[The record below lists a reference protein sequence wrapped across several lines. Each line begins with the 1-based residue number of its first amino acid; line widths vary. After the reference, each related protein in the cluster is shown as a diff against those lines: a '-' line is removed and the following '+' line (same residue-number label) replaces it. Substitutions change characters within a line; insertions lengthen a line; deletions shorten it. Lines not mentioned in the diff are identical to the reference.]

1 MRGIKTNLFI
11 VAFVA
16 VPLVL
21 GALAVQQKI
30 ASNTRAEVGRS
41 LTTVRDTTHLAVKT
55 WFKDQKAAAVVWAD
69 DPKIRESAIQLLVIA
84 AHQSTLLGSPAQ
96 QALRAWFRRIQTA
109 TRYQGYFI
117 VGPNQINLASSRD
130 QNVGVENLLVGQKEF
145 LSGVWAGKPAISLPI
160 RSDVPLSDSHG
171 HLVSSLPSMFV
182 AAPIR
187 SDEGEV
193 IAIFMF
199 RLDPDEG
206 FTSILNQG
214 RIGNTGETYAFDDE
228 GRLIS
233 QSRFDDQLRELGLIS
248 AEEHGILN
256 VQLRDPGVNLVDG
269 EKPTEPRNQQPL
281 THMAKS
287 AIQGEAGINRN
298 GYRDYRGVQVTGA
311 WVWDTELGL
320 GVSTELD
327 VREAYKTLRATQQTI
342 ISLTVLTLF
351 LLIGLTVIYTLFRQ
365 RKAAEQELRRAATVF
380 NNTDEGIIVT
390 NAEADTILINNAF
403 TVITGYKPED
413 VLGNNPRFL
422 QSGRHD
428 AAFYKTIWDTL
439 KRDGQWRGE
448 IWNKRK
454 NGDIYPAWENINV
467 VQDAQGRVTNYVA
480 IFSDISVLKESEE
493 RLAHLAHHDNLTGL
507 PNRLRFIAN
516 LEQAIEGA
524 KRHKHKVALMFLDL
538 DRLKDIND
546 TLGHNVGDE
555 LLKTIAER
563 LKSCVRGEDTV
574 ARMGGDEF
582 TVVLTEV
589 AHAEDAGLI
598 ADNIV
603 KVVRNPVTV
612 SEETIATSA
621 SVGISI
627 FPDDALECEGMVKAA
642 DSAMY
647 HAKAM
652 GKNSFQFFTA
662 DLASRA
668 FEHALIEKGLR
679 CALESGELEL
689 YYQPQVSLVDGKIV
703 GVEALIRWNH
713 PERGQLLPD
722 TFIHVADDSDL
733 IDAISEWVLRK
744 ALGDYEKWSKN
755 GSMGP
760 RIAVN
765 ITGRQITKEQSIKHI
780 LSVLEELAP
789 VPNVLQL
796 DLEITEAA
804 LERTERTINIINTLK
819 NRGVMF
825 TIDDFGTGHSSL
837 NRLKQLPVDTLKI
850 DRSFIRDI
858 ADDGDDK
865 AITAAII
872 AMAHSLG
879 LRVIGEGV
887 ETKPQLDVLRA
898 LNCDEIQGFYF
909 SKPVPAGEIAGL
921 LEKIFQ

>member
-1 MRGIKTNLFI
+1 
-11 VAFVA
+11 
-16 VPLVL
+16 
-21 GALAVQQKI
+21 
-30 ASNTRAEVGRS
+30 
-41 LTTVRDTTHLAVKT
+41 
-55 WFKDQKAAAVVWAD
+55 
-69 DPKIRESAIQLLVIA
+69 
-84 AHQSTLLGSPAQ
+84 
-96 QALRAWFRRIQTA
+96 
-109 TRYQGYFI
+109 
-117 VGPNQINLASSRD
+117 
-130 QNVGVENLLVGQKEF
+130 
-145 LSGVWAGKPAISLPI
+145 
-160 RSDVPLSDSHG
+160 
-171 HLVSSLPSMFV
+171 
-182 AAPIR
+182 
-187 SDEGEV
+187 
-193 IAIFMF
+193 
-199 RLDPDEG
+199 
-206 FTSILNQG
+206 
-214 RIGNTGETYAFDDE
+214 
-228 GRLIS
+228 
-233 QSRFDDQLRELGLIS
+233 
-248 AEEHGILN
+248 
-256 VQLRDPGVNLVDG
+256 
-269 EKPTEPRNQQPL
+269 
-281 THMAKS
+281 
-287 AIQGEAGINRN
+287 
-298 GYRDYRGVQVTGA
+298 
-311 WVWDTELGL
+311 
-320 GVSTELD
+320 
-327 VREAYKTLRATQQTI
+327 
-342 ISLTVLTLF
+342 
-351 LLIGLTVIYTLFRQ
+351 
-365 RKAAEQELRRAATVF
+365 
-380 NNTDEGIIVT
+380 
-390 NAEADTILINNAF
+390 
-403 TVITGYKPED
+403 
-413 VLGNNPRFL
+413 
-422 QSGRHD
+422 
-428 AAFYKTIWDTL
+428 
-439 KRDGQWRGE
+439 
-448 IWNKRK
+448 
-454 NGDIYPAWENINV
+454 
-467 VQDAQGRVTNYVA
+467 
-480 IFSDISVLKESEE
+480 
-493 RLAHLAHHDNLTGL
+493 
-507 PNRLRFIAN
+507 
-516 LEQAIEGA
+516 
-524 KRHKHKVALMFLDL
+524 
-538 DRLKDIND
+538 
-546 TLGHNVGDE
+546 
-555 LLKTIAER
+555 
-563 LKSCVRGEDTV
+563 
-574 ARMGGDEF
+574 
-582 TVVLTEV
+582 
-589 AHAEDAGLI
+589 
-598 ADNIV
+598 
-603 KVVRNPVTV
+603 
-612 SEETIATSA
+612 
-621 SVGISI
+621 
-627 FPDDALECEGMVKAA
+627 MVKAA